1 MDEFEKVFDSIM
13 RPKFSV
19 QFLNDINK
27 VWNAIASDSAE
38 FCDDNELAVE
48 MCIDA
53 NRLAIYGSEK
63 SESEL
68 RDHIAAHNY
77 SMVLRELCK
86 VVTLI

>member
-19 QFLNDINK
+19 QFLNDVNK
-27 VWNAIASDSAE
+27 VWNTITSDSAE
-38 FCDDNELAVE
+38 FCEDNESAVE

-53 NRLAIYGSEK
+53 NRLSMYGCEASEI
-63 SESEL
+63 EL
-68 RDHIAAHNY
+68 RGYIAAHNY
-77 SMVLRELCK
+77 RMVLRELCK

>member
-1 MDEFEKVFDSIM
+1 MDKFNAAFDKIM
-13 RPKFSV
+13 KPTFSDS
-19 QFLNDINK
+19 FLNDVNK

-38 FCDDNELAVE
+38 FCDDNESAVE

-77 SMVLRELCK
+77 RMVLRELCK